1 MWEAKIKTEKHQ
13 YITQIYDQKSFALA
27 RIVMLAKRKIEKEND
42 QFPTLLKLAFLEL
55 DYHEWSFVSNYR
67 EYERR
72 IKGLEEVQ
80 NKWTSKSPKWPKMS

>member
-55 DYHEWSFVSNYR
+55 DYHEWSFVSNFR
-67 EYERR
+67 EYDRKRR
-72 IKGLEEVQ
+72 GIVAD
-80 NKWTSKSPKWPKMS
+80 NKWTKSPKWPKMN